1 MTTGVAGLAFM
12 FVGES
17 TKLQSLD
24 RRFVFGS
31 DLKRESALNRY
42 SLMEEWMPRHF
53 GLKATSVIERAGSTR
68 VSGPIPALAAP
79 TAPSPSLSLDD
90 TPESK
95 VSSPGLAL
103 PFSPASWRGCHG
115 RRSISAH

>member
-1 MTTGVAGLAFM
+1 MIAPEIRAWLGSGTRIGVEP
-12 FVGES
+12 V
-17 TKLQSLD
+17 
-24 RRFVFGS
+24 
-31 DLKRESALNRY
+31 

-68 VSGPIPALAAP
+68 VSDPTPALAAP
-79 TAPSPSLSLDD
+79 TAPSLSLSPDD

-95 VSSPGLAL
+95 LSSPGLAL

>member
-1 MTTGVAGLAFM
+1 
-12 FVGES
+12 
-17 TKLQSLD
+17 
-24 RRFVFGS
+24 VFGS

-53 GLKATSVIERAGSTR
+53 GLKATSVIESSGSTR
-68 VSGPIPALAAP
+68 VSDPIPALAVP
-79 TAPSPSLSLDD
+79 TAPSPSLSPDD
-90 TPESK
+90 TPEPK
-95 VSSPGLAL
+95 LSSPSLPL